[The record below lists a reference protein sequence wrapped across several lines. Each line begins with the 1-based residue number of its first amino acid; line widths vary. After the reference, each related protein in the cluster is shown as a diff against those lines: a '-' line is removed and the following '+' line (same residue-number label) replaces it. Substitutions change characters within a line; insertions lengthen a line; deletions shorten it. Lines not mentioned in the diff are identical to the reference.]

1 MAESDVTILLD
12 GVNRGDAQALDRLI
26 QTLYGELRRLSAGI
40 MRREARGHTL
50 QPTALVNEAFI
61 RLIQGDTKWENRAHF
76 FGAAARAMR
85 RILVDHARAK
95 GALKR
100 GGESNRVTF
109 DDLAVASED
118 RQADVLALDEA
129 LSALENENPRLAKV
143 VELRYFAGC
152 SIDETARLLDVSSA
166 TVKRDWLYAR
176 AWLFAFME
184 EGKAGS

>member
-1 MAESDVTILLD
+1 MADSEITLLLD
-12 GVNRGDAQALDRLI
+12 RVNRGDEEALEDLI
-26 QTLYGELRRLSAGI
+26 RSLYGELRRVSAGI
-40 MRREARGHTL
+40 MRRESPGHTL

-61 RLIQGDTKWENRAHF
+61 RLVQGDTEWENRAHF

-95 GALKR
+95 SALKR
-100 GGESNRVTF
+100 GGEANRITF

-118 RQADVLALDEA
+118 RGADVLALDEA
-129 LSALENENPRLAKV
+129 LRALEQENPRLSKV

-152 SIDETARLLDVSSA
+152 SIDETAQLLDISPA

-176 AWLFAFME
+176 AWLFARMGQDE
-184 EGKAGS
+184 DPA